1 MTSSLDLILLPLVRR
16 GGVDQ
21 PELPGLLAVAPPRR
35 PARGRALD
43 QLILHL
49 ALDGNAPLSAKGL
62 QKLLESLVQTYYQTP
77 GSSTAAMRNVADSLN
92 EYLLQRNERGMLRGL
107 QAGGLLTLAV
117 LRGSSLYLAQSGP
130 THAFLFNQERVQYL
144 YDLDAAGPGLG
155 RAKVAVLR
163 YHQAVLAPGDLLLL
177 TAAPPPAWTP
187 EGLRGAQK
195 ASLEALHRGLLRG
208 VEEVEAALIRAEAGA
223 GRLRWLHPEPLSPEA
238 AGAPVST
245 TPAPTPDLPE
255 QAAEP
260 ETPSAAPVEPSL
272 VTEVNLPVADSPV
285 TDLPVADSAAQVSA
299 GLPKPELA
307 AAPAGEAA
315 PRHPTVAALP
325 SEHKP
330 APPKAERPAKTP
342 RKPFVGA
349 ALLALGRA
357 FGNVFG
363 RIGQAIVNLLKHTL
377 PDEGIL
383 NLPGSLMAL
392 IAVAV
397 PVAVV
402 TVAMVVYIREGR
414 TQRHLEYL
422 QQAQQA
428 AEQATSVQEP
438 DSQRVAWE
446 IVVGFLDQAEAYQV
460 SEESSALRAYAYT
473 ILDDLD
479 LIERLA
485 FAPALVEELPA
496 EVKISRMV
504 ATTEDELYLLDGVA
518 GNVYRTVFNGQQFQ
532 VDTEFVCGPIPQPL
546 IVGPLVDIVALP
558 LGDPDGATI
567 MGMDDD
573 GNLLKCIPGGKPP
586 LAFQLGLPDTY
597 WGEPLAFEL
606 DDGDLYVLDPLTNA
620 VWIYRSR
627 DGYRQR
633 PQLFFSNQVPP
644 MADVFDLAVIGD
656 DLFLLHE
663 DSHLTKCTFSG
674 YIDAPTRCTE
684 PAVFQDARPG
694 RAGGELI
701 EDAAF
706 AQLASA
712 PPHTEP
718 SIYLFDPFEHAIYRF
733 SLLLALDRQ
742 YRPYSPLPDE
752 PATAFTISPNRLVF
766 IAIGNQVWYA
776 TY

>member
-1 MTSSLDLILLPLVRR
+1 MTSSLDLILLPLARR

-21 PELPGLLAVAPPRR
+21 PELPGLLALAPPRR

-62 QKLLESLVQTYYQTP
+62 QKLLESLAQTYYQTP
-77 GSSTAAMRNVADSLN
+77 GSSTAAMRSVADSLN
-92 EYLLQRNERGMLRGL
+92 EYLLQRNERGVLRGL

-130 THAFLFNQERVQYL
+130 THAFLFNQERLQYF

-155 RAKVAVLR
+155 RAKIAVLR

-177 TAAPPPAWTP
+177 SAAPPPAWTP

-208 VEEVEAALIRAEAGA
+208 LEQVEAVAIKVEAGA
-223 GRLRWLHPEPLSPEA
+223 GRLRLLRPEPLPPEA
-238 AGAPVST
+238 GSAPVSA
-245 TPAPTPDLPE
+245 TPAPAPEIPE
-255 QAAEP
+255 QPAET
-260 ETPSAAPVEPSL
+260 ETPPAAPAEESL
-272 VTEVNLPVADSPV
+272 VTEA
-285 TDLPVADSAAQVSA
+285 DLPAVDSAARVFA
-299 GLPKPELA
+299 GSPNPELA
-307 AAPAGEAA
+307 AAPEEEAA
-315 PRHPTVAALP
+315 PRQPAVAAP
-325 SEHKP
+325 PPEHKS
-330 APPKAERPAKTP
+330 APPKTERPAKAP
-342 RKPFVGA
+342 HKPFVGP

-357 FGNVFG
+357 FGSVFG

-428 AEQATSVQEP
+428 AEQAASVQEP
-438 DSQRVAWE
+438 DSQRVAWD
-446 IVVGFLDQAEAYQV
+446 IVVGFIDQAEAYQV
-460 SEESSALRAYAYT
+460 TDESSALRAYAYT

-485 FAPALVEELPA
+485 FAPALVEDLPA

-504 ATTEDELYLLDGVA
+504 VTTEDELYLLDAVA
-518 GNVYRTVFNGQQFQ
+518 GNVYRAVFNGQQFQ
-532 VDTEFVCGPIPQPL
+532 VDATFVCGPIPQPL
-546 IVGPLVDIVALP
+546 FVGPLLDIVALP
-558 LGDPDGATI
+558 LGDPDGAAI

-606 DDGDLYVLDPLTNA
+606 DDGDLYVLDPVTNA
-620 VWIYRSR
+620 VWIYWSR

-633 PQLFFSNQVPP
+633 PRLFFGNQVPP
-644 MADVFDLAVIGD
+644 MADVFDLAVIGA
-656 DLFLLHE
+656 DLFLLHQ

-674 YIDAPTRCTE
+674 YVDSPTRCTE
-684 PAVFQDARPG
+684 PAIFQDVRPG
-694 RAGGELI
+694 RAGGELV
-701 EDAAF
+701 EGAAF

-718 SIYLFDPFEHAIYRF
+718 SIYLLDPFEHAIYRF

-752 PATAFTISPNRLVF
+752 PATAFAISPNRLVF
-766 IAIGNQVWYA
+766 IAIGNQVWFASY
-776 TY
+776 